1 MTDTKTSRKRKALDL
16 DVKFQIVAA
25 VDLGQKSKKDIAA
38 EFGIPKSTLSTILK
52 QRETIL
58 SKCQS
63 SEFNTARKR
72 IRTSEF
78 QDVDDALFLWF
89 KSARNKNIAL
99 SGPLLMQKA
108 DELAAKLGHVNFK
121 ANNAWVERFKQ
132 RLGIIS
138 KAMHGES
145 AAVNQEV
152 VDNWLTSKL
161 PNYLAVFHPKDIF
174 NADET
179 GLFYKLVPQRTLQ
192 LKGEQC
198 HGGKK
203 SKDRITLLVTANMTG
218 TEKLKLLVIGKSAK
232 PRCFKNVRSLPVDY
246 RSNKK
251 AWMTGA
257 LFTEW
262 VKDLDKSMKRQKRK
276 ILLLVDNCPAHPK
289 VSGLTSITLTFLPPN
304 TTSKIQPKDQGII
317 ANVKVNYRREMMSDI
332 IKAFDSQQ
340 EHSVSI
346 LTAINTAH
354 RAWRH
359 VTSSCIV
366 NCFAKGGFKSAACSE
381 SSEHPVSKSTDSVE

>member
-132 RLGIIS
+132 RRGIIS

-145 AAVNQEV
+145 AAVDQEV
-152 VDNWLTSKL
+152 VDNWLTSQL
-161 PNYLAVFHPKDIF
+161 PNYLAVFHPKDSF

-289 VSGLTSITLTFLPPN
+289 VSGLTSIILAFLPPN
-304 TTSKIQPKDQGII
+304 TTSKIQPMDQGII
-317 ANVKVNYRREMMSDI
+317 ANVKVNYQHSPSCLASRDLIVYREL
-332 IKAFDSQQ
+332 F
-340 EHSVSI
+340 
-346 LTAINTAH
+346 
-354 RAWRH
+354 
-359 VTSSCIV
+359 C
-366 NCFAKGGFKSAACSE
+366 KGWVQKCCVF
-381 SSEHPVSKSTDSVE
+381 